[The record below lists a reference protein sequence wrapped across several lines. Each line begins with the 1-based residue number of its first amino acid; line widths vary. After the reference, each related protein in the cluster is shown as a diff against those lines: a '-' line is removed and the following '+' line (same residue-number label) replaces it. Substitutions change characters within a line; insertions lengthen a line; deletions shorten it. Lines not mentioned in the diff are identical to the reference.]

1 MANRRSTNIL
11 SWLGFYSSWKKALEI
26 IIMSA
31 LWLN

>member
-1 MANRRSTNIL
+1 MANTL

-26 IIMSA
+26 IIMIA